1 MSRLAILDKSKCIQG
16 TGCDFICGKYCPV
29 NRTGGECIVLD
40 EKEKPI
46 VDEGLCNGCGICP
59 KRCPVG
65 CIGIINLPEELKED
79 PIHRY
84 GKNAFELFRLPIP
97 KEGKVVG
104 ILGRNGIGKTTA
116 LQILSSAYVPN
127 LGHTELDGL
136 KEQVIGH
143 YSTVTLG
150 EYFKKLYN
158 KEVKIAYKP
167 QRIEL
172 IPQIY
177 KGTVGG
183 LIDRIDT
190 KGRGNEL
197 LKELGLYALR
207 EREIAKLSG
216 GELQKLAII
225 ATAIKD
231 ANFLFFDE
239 PASFLDITSRI
250 KVAKLI
256 ASLAKEGVAVM
267 VVEHDLATLDY
278 ISDEIQIVYG
288 KPAAFGVISQSKSV
302 RRGINEYL
310 DGYLP
315 DDNIRFRDYAIK
327 FSGAVERSVDQEI
340 LFEFPALEKEFE
352 SFKLKINAGEIRKGE
367 LLAIM
372 GANGLGKTTF
382 LKLLAG
388 IEKPTKG
395 EIKGVNISYKPQY
408 IEPIH
413 GTVRQVLMEAAKDL
427 FSSGWYKQNILEK
440 LNLKNLLDN
449 DASKLSGGELQKL
462 YVAVTLS
469 KDADVYAFDEPSAF
483 IDVEDRLKVAE
494 IIKDFMIKREKCA
507 IIVDHDVQFIDF
519 VGDSMLVFKGEPG
532 KEGHVM
538 GPLSKKEGMNEVLK
552 MLDITYRLDKE
563 TQRPRINKL
572 DSQLDKTQ
580 RSKGMYYY
588 DS

>member
-1 MSRLAILDKSKCIQG
+1 MTRIAIIERSKCVNG
-16 TGCDFICGKYCPV
+16 KGCAFLCAKYCPV
-29 NRTGGECIVLD
+29 NRTGGDCVTEYEDKKPVID
-40 EKEKPI
+40 EQ
-46 VDEGLCNGCGICP
+46 LCNGCGICP
-59 KRCPVG
+59 KRCPVE
-65 CIGIINLPEELKED
+65 CIKIINLPEALKED

-84 GKNAFELFRLPIP
+84 GKNAFELFHLPIP

-104 ILGRNGIGKTTA
+104 ILGRNGIGKSTA
-116 LQILSSAYVPN
+116 LQILSGSFIPN
-127 LGHTELDGL
+127 LGELNVDPL
-136 KEQVIGH
+136 AQQVVNN
-143 YSTVTLG
+143 YSTVSLG
-150 EYFKKLYN
+150 DYFKKLYN
-158 KEVKIAYKP
+158 KEIKIAYKP

-172 IPQIY
+172 IPELF
-177 KGTVGG
+177 KGTVAE
-183 LIDRIDT
+183 LVKKIDT
-190 KGRGNEL
+190 KGTGNDL
-197 LKELGLYALR
+197 LKELALDHLKDR
-207 EREIAKLSG
+207 DISKLSG

-239 PASFLDITSRI
+239 PASFLDITTRI
-250 KVAKLI
+250 KVAKLLRR
-256 ASLAKEGVAVM
+256 LATPEVSVM

-288 KPAAFGVISQSKSV
+288 EPAAYGIISQSKSV

-327 FSGAVERSVDQEI
+327 FSGSAERNVDQPV
-340 LFEFPALEKEFE
+340 LFTFPDLEKEFE
-352 SFKLKINAGEIRKGE
+352 SFKLKINKGEVQKGEI
-367 LLAIM
+367 LAVM

-395 EIKGVNISYKPQY
+395 QIEGIKISYKPQY
-408 IEPIH
+408 IKGLQ
-413 GTVRQVLMEAAKDL
+413 GTVRSILMEEAKEL
-427 FSSGWYKQNILEK
+427 YSSGWYKQNILEK
-440 LNLKNLLDN
+440 LNLKNILDN
-449 DASKLSGGELQKL
+449 DAFKLSGGELQKL
-462 YVAVTLS
+462 YIAITLS

-494 IIKDFMIKREKCA
+494 IIKDFMIKKEKSA
-507 IIVDHDVQFIDF
+507 IVVDHDVQFIDY

-532 KEGHVM
+532 KEGHVI

-552 MLDITYRLDKE
+552 MLDITYRMDQE
-563 TQRPRINKL
+563 TQRPRINKI

-580 RSKGMYYY
+580 RKQGRYYY
-588 DS
+588 Q